1 MSDEL
6 AKAMYEAASAVAFV
20 GGIGIEEQWEC
31 VDQDERDLC
40 EAHANAAREYYGLTG
55 SAERGAVG
63 KAVGAV
69 YVWCREHCDTM
80 NMRCNECPVR
90 VALGAL
96 GEDLKREMG
105 EGN

>member
-1 MSDEL
+1 MNEGLARAGLEYIRKHPECENPGRGWDEL
-6 AKAMYEAASAVAFV
+6 DGRFQRASSLFV
-20 GGIGIEEQWEC
+20 EGVLKELGITEEQ
-31 VDQDERDLC
+31 
-40 EAHANAAREYYGLTG
+40 AG
-55 SAERGAVG
+55 RGVNVG

-105 EGN
+105 EGT